1 MVGVAVGRG
10 RLTAEDDPGAG
21 RREATIVHGLVGAGV
36 GVVPGVPA
44 VADGVGREGLLGGLA
59 EVQGAQAL
67 LLETFLAFL
76 ETCKRLFVF

>member
-1 MVGVAVGRG
+1 MVGVAVGG
-10 RLTAEDDPGAG
+10 RRLPAEDDSGARG
-21 RREATIVHGLVGAGV
+21 REAVPVVHGLVGAGV

-76 ETCKRLFVF
+76 ETCKM